1 VLQSPQ
7 AKFFSDRPHQ
17 LKDKPMPLSPT
28 NAELTSS
35 TLLASPALSYL
46 DDIIGAAIF
55 DVNGLPKEYFTTH
68 ESTNMSWVQTIFQA
82 LGLRSLLMSSL
93 QLENFHHATIEGQE
107 YLAVIVKQRTQYT
120 ALLLRPR
127 EDECSDQLLKWI
139 QNFQTDTL
147 KQHSRFR
154 AT

>member
-1 VLQSPQ
+1 
-7 AKFFSDRPHQ
+7 
-17 LKDKPMPLSPT
+17 M
-28 NAELTSS
+28 
-35 TLLASPALSYL
+35 SYL

-55 DVNGLPKEYFTTH
+55 DLNGLPKEYFTTL

-93 QLENFHHATIEGQE
+93 QLEGFHHATIEGQE

-120 ALLLRPR
+120 ALLLRPID
-127 EDECSDQLLKWI
+127 DECSGSFLKWI

-154 AT
+154 AA

>member
-1 VLQSPQ
+1 MLPPQ
-7 AKFFSDRPHQ
+7 
-17 LKDKPMPLSPT
+17 T
-28 NAELTSS
+28 NTEFTSS
-35 TLLASPALSYL
+35 ISLVNSAISYL

-55 DVNGLPKEYFTTH
+55 DLNGLPKEYFTTT

-93 QLENFHHATIEGQE
+93 QLEGFHHATIEGQE

-120 ALLLRPR
+120 ALLLRPT
-127 EDECSDQLLKWI
+127 EHECSDQLLKWI

-147 KQHSRFR
+147 RQHSRFR
-154 AT
+154 AA